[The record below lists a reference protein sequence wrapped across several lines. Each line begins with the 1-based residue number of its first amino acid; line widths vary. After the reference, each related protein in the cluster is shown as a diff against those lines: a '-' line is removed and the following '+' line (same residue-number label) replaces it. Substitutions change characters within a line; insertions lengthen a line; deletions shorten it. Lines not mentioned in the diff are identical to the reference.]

1 MVAEFKRQE
10 EITIAQALGDDAI
23 ALEVLR
29 DAGFKNRFISYRG
42 SPYIKIAALSPDI
55 GNYASIMV
63 RLGENKKALL
73 GTGVQILTS
82 AIDARFFTEKTTSGF
97 ARHGKLYIVNPR
109 SALAIAIVQNNC
121 EVSDKI
127 RERFGLVY
135 FSSTKKRSQQLT
147 ELLGGVQ
154 SEKPPQLAI
163 VPEPAPTPKAA
174 PSRIAFTD
182 ASVRPQVE
190 PNGFTTFSAYLPDK
204 KLGVV
209 KVLKMAIPV
218 QNAEAQAAA
227 MAIEQFG
234 DRVNTIY
241 TDNLDNVEYLEILR
255 LEEKDNHE
263 LDSQFWVFRSLL
275 KRGITLTHVPREKN
289 AIADHLS
296 KLPTPKWEEG
306 IYYFDVE
313 VVGDDIT
320 AIVRPNTPIA
330 LPQEQAPKQDDAVRL
345 AIVAKAREL
354 AEVKAK
360 AQELAEEMRQVER
373 RAIEID
379 SEIETLEKAL
389 SLIAG

>member
-1 MVAEFKRQE
+1 MVAEFKRQ

-23 ALEVLR
+23 ALKVLR
-29 DAGFKNRFISYRG
+29 DAGCKVVFMSYRG
-42 SPYIKIAALSPDI
+42 KPYTKIAALSPDI

-82 AIDARFFTEKTTSGF
+82 ATDARFFTEKTTSGF

-127 RERFGLVY
+127 RQRFGLVY
-135 FSSTKKRSQQLT
+135 LSSTKRRSQQLT

-163 VPEPAPTPKAA
+163 VPEPV
-174 PSRIAFTD
+174 PSKIAFTD

-204 KLGVV
+204 KIGIV

-234 DRVNTIY
+234 DRVSTIY
-241 TDNLDNVEYLEILR
+241 TDNLDNVEYLEILK

-275 KRGITLTHVPREKN
+275 KRGITLTHVPRERN
-289 AIADHLS
+289 AIADYLS
-296 KLPTPKWEEG
+296 KLPTPKWDEG

-313 VVGDDIT
+313 VQGDDIT
-320 AIVRPNTPIA
+320 AIIRPNTPIA

-354 AEVKAK
+354 AEVKGR
-360 AQELAEEMRQVER
+360 AQELAEEMRQVEE
-373 RAIEID
+373 RAIVIDGEIQ
-379 SEIETLEKAL
+379 TLEKAL